1 MRLIQQKHQ
10 DFGFIQLHPDIN
22 KDVFT
27 TDNKWRNL
35 EQLYWDLIL
44 MLWNEE
50 WSQSSQAEAEG
61 GLHN

>member
-10 DFGFIQLHPDIN
+10 DFGFIQLRPDIN
-22 KDVFT
+22 KDVFI
-27 TDNKWRNL
+27 TDNKWQNL
-35 EQLYWDLIL
+35 EQWYGDLIL